1 MAEDYRLEN
10 KTNLKT
16 INLEKTDRW
25 VVKDHTK
32 PKTVNLERLD
42 QWVLKDHTKPRDIK
56 ITLPVGAGTWDH
68 GALYNRDREDQ
79 HPITAITGLEYVLE
93 QKVERTEL
101 AAVAFSGDIN
111 DLTSEMP
118 ALIYCG
124 TSTEV
129 I

>member
-1 MAEDYRLEN
+1 MAEDYRLED
-10 KTNLKT
+10 KTKPKT
-16 INLEKTDRW
+16 INLE
-25 VVKDHTK
+25 
-32 PKTVNLERLD
+32 RLD
-42 QWVLKDHTKPRDIK
+42 RWVLKDHTKPRDIK

-68 GALYNRDREDQ
+68 SALYNRDREDQ

-101 AAVAFSGDIN
+101 AAVAFSGDIS